1 MGNCG
6 ENFDVVHIFLIEKP
20 FLLLWVSFF
29 VVIVR
34 FGKYYSCWN
43 IFQILFW
50 VVSVAVQV
58 VSKQR
63 TQQSVMRQ
71 NTVNANYTIFDALLE
86 TMKKKEQQKAE
97 RQRLL
102 KPLCQPLNMVASLS
116 VAVGSVAA
124 VWVANLVWLDMRFWG
139 KDLALILFGSRV
151 GEAISLGIGLQ
162 VFHYVVL
169 AATFLLFGL
178 FILFRSRLTS
188 AKE

>member
-1 MGNCG
+1 
-6 ENFDVVHIFLIEKP
+6 
-20 FLLLWVSFF
+20 
-29 VVIVR
+29 
-34 FGKYYSCWN
+34 
-43 IFQILFW
+43 
-50 VVSVAVQV
+50 
-58 VSKQR
+58 
-63 TQQSVMRQ
+63 
-71 NTVNANYTIFDALLE
+71 
-86 TMKKKEQQKAE
+86 
-97 RQRLL
+97 
-102 KPLCQPLNMVASLS
+102 MVASLS

-124 VWVANLVWLDMRFWG
+124 VWVANLIWVDMSFWG